1 MNQAACQDLSRVLS
15 AHLKQHPKAQPI
27 DCIKLCYQRAFGAA
41 HFCGT
46 PKQALD
52 ALTHECAAL
61 SGDENEPLLTEIG
74 GGAVRVSLRAALAKQ
89 IPLSFFARFFC
100 LCAAHAPKNEAWF
113 SEALD
118 ALEPLCAQGALPF
131 EPQHMRTVCEAY
143 RAKGCPPV
151 SHSEE
156 YRAAYAPHYRVLAGH
171 AARLFQFALA
181 IAQKLE
187 DSPEGTRIVAALDG
201 FAGAGKSTAA
211 AFLSELFGGAPV
223 VAMDDFFLPADL
235 RTPERFAQPG
245 GNVHY
250 ERFAEEVSP
259 LLHSTKAFSYR
270 RFDCS
275 RMDYGAPREIASFPL
290 VIVEGSYAL
299 HPFLRAQYD
308 LTAFFDIE
316 PDEQQHRILQR
327 SGEAMLRRFV
337 AEWIPMERAYESAFR
352 VKRHA
357 DFVLC
362 TDEGAAALDTE

>member
-1 MNQAACQDLSRVLS
+1 MNETVYQDLSRIFA
-15 AHLKQHPKAQPI
+15 AHFKEYPKAQPI

-52 ALTHECAAL
+52 ALAHECAAL
-61 SGDENEPLLTEIG
+61 NGDENEPLVTAIG
-74 GGAVRVSLRAALAKQ
+74 GGAVRVSLRAALARQ
-89 IPLSFFARFFC
+89 IPLPFLARFFC
-100 LCAAHAPKNEAWF
+100 LCAVHTPHKAAWF

-118 ALEPLCAQGALPF
+118 MLALLCAQGVLPF
-131 EPQHMRTVCEAY
+131 APEHMREVCETY
-143 RAKGCPPV
+143 RADGCPPV

-156 YRAAYAPHYRVLAGH
+156 YRAAYAPHYRVLAGR
-171 AARLFQFALA
+171 AARLFELALA
-181 IAQKLE
+181 AEQKLAQA
-187 DSPEGTRIVAALDG
+187 PETVRVAVALDG

-211 AFLSELFGGAPV
+211 GLLSELFGTAPV

-235 RTPERFAQPG
+235 RTPQRFAEPG

-259 LLHSTKAFSYR
+259 FLRGTDAFSYR

-275 RMDYGAPREIASFPL
+275 RMDYGAPREIPSSRL
-290 VIVEGSYAL
+290 VFVEGSYAL

-316 PDEQQHRILQR
+316 PAEQQSRILQR

-337 AEWIPMERAYESAFR
+337 SEWIPMERAYEAAFR

-357 DFVLC
+357 DFVIC
-362 TDEGAAALDTE
+362 TGGDALDTE